1 MSLLLLYRPRPATGR
16 AKLVKPSVRPTSKAE
31 PVIVEVSPF
40 KVAVLPRQAS
50 VDREFITALWAL
62 IHRSESKKVIAKP
75 PNLFFS
81 SGGSR
86 AACTN
91 NIWVSVAAGSAAVSV
106 PAASFYRSYNK
117 ELDEQIAIAIAI
129 ALKRK
134 ANVKVAKANRRNDRG
149 R

>member
-1 MSLLLLYRPRPATGR
+1 MSLLLLYRPRPSFGR
-16 AKLVKPSVRPTSKAE
+16 AKLIKPSVRATSKAE
-31 PVIVEVSPF
+31 PVVIEASPF

-62 IHRSESKKVIAKP
+62 ICRSENKKVIAKP
-75 PNLFFS
+75 PNLFLS

-86 AACTN
+86 GTYTN
-91 NIWVSVAAGSAAVSV
+91 NIWVSVAAGTASLSV
-106 PAASFYRSYNK
+106 PPASFHRSYNK
-117 ELDEQIAIAIAI
+117 DLDEQIAIAIAV